1 VADKFINSIT
11 GFPLEYQHAI
21 EGEMARRRLMIRA
34 FKAYAGVPNS
44 PMIPRRGEPDDSVNL
59 AWARLI
65 VDKGANW
72 LFGRDVA
79 LEITP
84 GLRSERA
91 EEWLKTAWPMERRMI
106 QMLKLA
112 INGGIAGQSYGKI
125 VIEGEYPRLVII
137 DPMTVTPT
145 FSPDDIEQ
153 VVRYKI
159 QYPAIDPASGK
170 PITFTQIHAKNDGG
184 TWTITDTTEDERSN
198 VISRREYEWPFEF
211 SQIVECQN
219 LPAPNEYWGEPD
231 LNIEILDLI
240 DSAEEIAT
248 HTNKMVRIY
257 ANPVLWVAGLG
268 VDESGKGLDITPGG
282 VVVLPDPEMRLN
294 VVEPKADI
302 AGSLALYATMINDL
316 HAFSQIPKI
325 ATDATAGAQIG
336 RASGSAMRYHYTPL
350 IERTETKRRTYG
362 LMFTT
367 IAERM
372 LAVAGITTRG
382 TVKVVWPELVP
393 DPMGDIQRASAL
405 AQLGASKDTVL
416 RTAGFTDPAG
426 EIAKAIEDGGVP
438 NTVNPN
444 ATPNVT
450 AVESDSLSDVDGGM

>member
-1 VADKFINSIT
+1 VADRFFNATT
-11 GFPLEYQHAI
+11 GLPLEYQHVV
-21 EGEMARRRLMIRA
+21 EGEMARRRLMSRA

-44 PMIPRRGEPDDSVNL
+44 PMVPRNGEPDDSVNL

-72 LFGRDVA
+72 LFGRDIS
-79 LEITP
+79 LELTP

-91 EEWLKTAWPMERRMI
+91 EEWLKRAWPMEQRML
-106 QMLKLA
+106 QLLKLA
-112 INGGIAGQSYGKI
+112 TNGGIAGHAFAKI
-125 VIEGEYPRLVII
+125 VMEGEFPRLVII
-137 DPMTVTPT
+137 DPLTVTPT
-145 FSPDDIEQ
+145 FSPDDIET

-159 QYPAIDPASGK
+159 QYPAVDPATGK
-170 PITFTQIHAKNDGG
+170 PITFTQVHAKNDGG
-184 TWTITDTTEDERSN
+184 TWTITDTTEDERGR
-198 VISRREYEWPFEF
+198 VFSRREYEWPFEF
-211 SQIVECQN
+211 AQIVECQN

-268 VDESGKGLDITPGG
+268 IEDPSQGLDITPGG

-302 AGSLALYATMINDL
+302 KGSLELYATMINDL

-325 ATDATAGAQIG
+325 ATDATQGSQIG

-362 LMFTT
+362 VLVTT
-367 IAERM
+367 IADRM
-372 LAVAGITTRG
+372 LAVAGVSTRG
-382 TVKVVWPELVP
+382 SVRVVWPELVP
-393 DPMGDIQRASAL
+393 DPMGDIQRAAAL

-416 RTAGFTDPAG
+416 RTAGFTDPSA

-438 NTVNPN
+438 TTVDLNT
-444 ATPNVT
+444 TPNVT
-450 AVESDSLSDVDGGM
+450 AVGADTSSAADGGM

>member
-1 VADKFINSIT
+1 MADKFFNQLT
-11 GFPLEYQHAI
+11 GLPLEYQHVV
-21 EGEMARRRLMIRA
+21 EGEMARRRLMSRA

-44 PMIPRRGEPDDSVNL
+44 PMVPRRGEPDDSVNL

-72 LFGRDVA
+72 LFGRDIS
-79 LEITP
+79 LEVTP

-91 EEWLKTAWPMERRMI
+91 EEWLKKAWPVEQRML
-106 QMLKLA
+106 QLLKLA
-112 INGGIAGQSYGKI
+112 TNGGIAGQAYGKL
-125 VIEGEYPRLVII
+125 VADGEFPRLVII

-153 VVRYKI
+153 VIRYKI
-159 QYPAIDPASGK
+159 QYPAVNPADGK
-170 PITFTQIHAKNDGG
+170 PITFTQIHERNDAG
-184 TWTITDTTEDERSN
+184 TWTITDTTENERGA
-198 VISRREYEWPFEF
+198 VISRREYEWPFPF
-211 SQIVECQN
+211 PQIVECQN

-268 VDESGKGLDITPGG
+268 MDDPSQGLDITPGG

-294 VVEPKADI
+294 VIEPKADI
-302 AGSLALYATMINDL
+302 AGSLKLYETLVNDL

-325 ATDATAGAQIG
+325 ATDATSGSQIG

-362 LMFTT
+362 AMVTT
-367 IAERM
+367 ISDRM
-372 LAVAGITTRG
+372 LAIAGISTRG
-382 TVKVVWPELVP
+382 SVKVVWPELVP

-416 RTAGFTDPAG
+416 RVAGFTDPAA
-426 EIAKAIEDGGVP
+426 EIAKSIEDGGVP
-438 NTVNPN
+438 NAIDLN

-450 AVESDSLSDVDGGM
+450 AIESDDLSDVDGGM